1 MTISAP
7 TVHEAGQSSQAKD
20 AAQHKNIIK
29 LIVATSVGNALEWF
43 DISSYAYFA
52 LYISKAFFPAND
64 PTTSL
69 LVTFGTFGLSFLI
82 RPIGGLV
89 LGAYADR
96 YGRKAS
102 LLLSIAMMT
111 FPYYWRTMPGR
122 CAYRLAMARAVL
134 NDLG

>member
-1 MTISAP
+1 MALSAP
-7 TVHEAGQSSQAKD
+7 ASVHD
-20 AAQHKNIIK
+20 AAQSRHKNITK
-29 LIVATSVGNALEWF
+29 LIIATSVGNALEWF

-64 PTTSL
+64 PATSL

-102 LLLSIAMMT
+102 LLVSILLMT
-111 FPYYWRTMPGR
+111 FGT
-122 CAYRLAMARAVL
+122 
-134 NDLG
+134 